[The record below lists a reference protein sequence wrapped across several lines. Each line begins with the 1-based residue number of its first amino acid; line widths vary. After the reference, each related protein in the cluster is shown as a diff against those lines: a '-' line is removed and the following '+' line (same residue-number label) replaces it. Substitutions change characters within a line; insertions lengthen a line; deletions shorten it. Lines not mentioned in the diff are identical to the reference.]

1 MTMSDPSVLEARM
14 HDTGPKQSGDKRTE
28 YQRDRGRVLHSAAFR
43 RLQGKTQVMGAGE
56 GDFHRTRL
64 THSIECAQV
73 GAGLLH
79 VLESRRDTLPDEFRP
94 WLPDRDLI
102 EAACFAHD
110 LGHPP
115 FGHGGEQALQAK
127 MWEFGGFEGNGQT
140 LRILTKLEKARGRGQ
155 GVNPTRRLILAVL
168 KYPVPYGTFDR
179 DNHRTKPPKCFFDE
193 EWPVVNWA
201 LDPLPS
207 GDRAKLL
214 ERSDKGKALH
224 RTFDSALMEL
234 ADDIAYG
241 VHDIEDII
249 ARQLA
254 SRDEVSRE
262 IKKAFHAAGGSVQHG
277 DDVMDATRVIDELFA
292 DSFRRKAQISAF
304 VNLFVTSVGVEPK
317 AGFSHP
323 LLAFQPTL
331 APQLRE
337 LLDTLK
343 RMSHTLVISRA
354 EVQQLEQRGKRVVA
368 GILEEMLNDPG
379 HLIPKQSWEDGDLTA
394 TKERR
399 VCDYVAG
406 MTDSYAERVYRRL
419 FIPGSGS
426 SRDEL

>member
-1 MTMSDPSVLEARM
+1 VL
-14 HDTGPKQSGDKRTE
+14 Q
-28 YQRDRGRVLHSAAFR
+28 
-43 RLQGKTQVMGAGE
+43 
-56 GDFHRTRL
+56 TRQ
-64 THSIECAQV
+64 EQ
-73 GAGLLH
+73 
-79 VLESRRDTLPDEFRP
+79 LPYDFRP

-115 FGHGGEQALQAK
+115 FGHGGEVALQST
-127 MWEFGGFEGNGQT
+127 MWERGGFEGNGQT
-140 LRILTKLEKARGRGQ
+140 LRILTKLEKARVQGQ

-168 KYPVPYGTFDR
+168 KYPVPYGDFEVR
-179 DNHRTKPPKCFFDE
+179 DPKAKPPKCFFDDE
-193 EWPVVNWA
+193 RNVVDWA
-201 LDPLPS
+201 AQPFPAEDIE
-207 GDRAKLL
+207 KLA
-214 ERSDKGKALH
+214 ERNEKGKPLH

-254 SRDEVSRE
+254 TRDEVCQE
-262 IKKAFHAAGGSVQHG
+262 ITKAFEAAGGSVQHG
-277 DDVMDATRVIDELFA
+277 EGVLDATGVIDELFS

-304 VNLFVTSVGVEPK
+304 VNLFVTSVCVEQK
-317 AGFSHP
+317 QRFAHP

-331 APQLRE
+331 PKPLRT
-337 LLDTLK
+337 LLDELK
-343 RMSHTLVISRA
+343 RMSHALVISRA
-354 EVQQLEQRGKRVVA
+354 EIQQLEQRGKRIVA
-368 GILEEMLNDPG
+368 GILGEMLNDPG
-379 HLIPKQSWEDGDLTA
+379 HLIPKQSWADGDETA